1 MVVPVHLLSGLGPF
15 SAIIRRMWNTNLKS
29 ATTTFSSSR
38 LTSFGS
44 KWAPL
49 YPERKVSL
57 PANYTSEPHLRM
69 DESYKKLFSN
79 TGVPE
84 LPGLVSFVSQ
94 APPKASVDAAS
105 GTVTLQDNH
114 HSEVLVEALAYGKV
128 FSTIGVYCNLLP
140 IDLGDVDLGETV
152 GVPLSSPVVGTTFAT
167 AVRVNGGS
175 RGSRAIS
182 GYNIQLQYDP
192 EFLEVVAVEN
202 SIPSSKGTA
211 ELRYSVSTDAT
222 SVSIV
227 ATVQDSKVSGVAQIA
242 SIRFR
247 AKAAGET
254 VITGSVEELVDNTP
268 INPVAIG
275 AQPALFESG
284 TVPILIHDGGKRT
297 ARTLDSSSKV
307 LQQRAAN
314 YAILP
319 NRGGSDGGSR
329 SRRACGASAI
339 NGDMNC
345 DCSLTILDP
354 SGFMTTSRLETS
366 NLKGRAQPFLRRRN
380 RVQVSLGR
388 TLRHF

>member
-1 MVVPVHLLSGLGPF
+1 VNNKGVIGAYGGTSTFTVRFGAVFHNYSSNEEYQLEISDDDIFIESIDELRLEVGSTLSGKKGVTSSQLYLG
-15 SAIIRRMWNTNLKS
+15 
-29 ATTTFSSSR
+29 ATFTD
-38 LTSFGS
+38 G
-44 KWAPL
+44 
-49 YPERKVSL
+49 RK
-57 PANYTSEPHLRM
+57 
-69 DESYKKLFSN
+69 YKKLFSN
-79 TGVPE
+79 IGVPE

-94 APPKASVDAAS
+94 APLKASVDAAS

-242 SIRFR
+242 NIRFR

-254 VITGSVEELVDNTP
+254 VITGIVEELVDNTP
-268 INPVAIG
+268 INPLAIG

-284 TVPILIHDGGKRT
+284 TVPILIRDGGKRT
-297 ARTLDSSSKV
+297 ARTLFSSS
-307 LQQRAAN
+307 
-314 YAILP
+314 
-319 NRGGSDGGSR
+319 
-329 SRRACGASAI
+329 
-339 NGDMNC
+339 
-345 DCSLTILDP
+345 
-354 SGFMTTSRLETS
+354 
-366 NLKGRAQPFLRRRN
+366 
-380 RVQVSLGR
+380 
-388 TLRHF
+388 